1 MALEWPDLEVLVVD
15 DGSTDRT
22 AEIVRDVRGRPDAST
37 CSPAG
42 ERRQGRRAQR
52 RPAAA
57 DERLR
62 ADDGRRRLPA
72 PDALHWMAAH
82 LVRLPQVAAVTGNP
96 RVANTRTLLCRLQSV
111 EFSATVSV
119 LRRAQTTWGRLMT
132 FSGICTLARRD
143 ALYAVGGFQ
152 PEMATEDISM
162 TWQLQASG
170 WQVRYEPRAL
180 FAMQV
185 PEKLGV
191 WWRQRVRWARGMG
204 QVLRRFG
211 ATPVSWSR
219 RRLAAIWL
227 EAAVSAL
234 WAHFFLVLTV
244 VWLVLAILHETR
256 WGANPVIAYWG
267 MVIALVCIAQ
277 ALLGIWL
284 DRRYDPRIW
293 RSLLWLPLFP
303 LFYWLLLS
311 ARPYAGRCPER
322 SSDPRARSPG
332 TSREH
337 VSRSSASGTLCRMR
351 AQRDLFGTDHGL
363 VLRMVT
369 VGLLTPLVVFG
380 ALVLVML
387 VLSSFTIRAVVICAL
402 AIGAG
407 WRSASA
413 SRPPRAGGG

>member
-1 MALEWPDLEVLVVD
+1 
-15 DGSTDRT
+15 
-22 AEIVRDVRGRPDAST
+22 
-37 CSPAG
+37 
-42 ERRQGRRAQR
+42 
-52 RPAAA
+52 
-57 DERLR
+57 
-62 ADDGRRRLPA
+62 
-72 PDALHWMAAH
+72 
-82 LVRLPQVAAVTGNP
+82 
-96 RVANTRTLLCRLQSV
+96 
-111 EFSATVSV
+111 
-119 LRRAQTTWGRLMT
+119 MT

-185 PEKLGV
+185 PETLGV

-219 RRLAAIWL
+219 RRLRRDLARGRRLGAVGARVPAADRW
-227 EAAVSAL
+227 SGSC
-234 WAHFFLVLTV
+234 WRSSD
-244 VWLVLAILHETR
+244 ETR

-277 ALLGIWL
+277 ALLGVWL

-311 ARPYAGRCPER
+311 AAAVRGTLPGALRRPSGPVTWHV
-322 SSDPRARSPG
+322 PR
-332 TSREH
+332 T
-337 VSRSSASGTLCRMR
+337 SSARVAGSGTL
-351 AQRDLFGTDHGL
+351 
-363 VLRMVT
+363 
-369 VGLLTPLVVFG
+369 VV
-380 ALVLVML
+380 
-387 VLSSFTIRAVVICAL
+387 
-402 AIGAG
+402 
-407 WRSASA
+407 
-413 SRPPRAGGG
+413 